1 MIINE
6 YDAAALH
13 EAFGI
18 DMGSMDLGAIEERG
32 VGGGWGRV
40 VPAGRSHAHQHDE
53 IETFVIVAGR
63 GDLIVNSER
72 RPVGPGTVIQFE
84 PFETHHLE
92 NTGEQDLLF
101 ATFYWRNPD
110 RAARAAIAPGRRGFD
125 RRPVFVF
132 SSPTTPNGDLHLGHL
147 SGPYLGADVFVRYQR
162 MNGARVWHIAG
173 SDDFQSYVETT
184 ARREGRSPAETAAHY
199 SAEIL
204 ATHKLMDISVD
215 QYTVSNS
222 DPGYTRGVQDFF
234 ARVAAS
240 PAVEVKTGPALFDG
254 ATGRY
259 LYEPDVSGG
268 CPTCGGS
275 TGGNMCEECGEPN
288 ICADL
293 VNPRSG
299 VSDAEPRLGE
309 ATRHTLALHE
319 VMPDVAVAHRLGRV
333 PARVLEL
340 ADRLA
345 LRESLDLAITHP
357 AEWGT
362 RPADAPDDDQV
373 IWVWIDM
380 AYRFLYGIEAIGRRV
395 GESWSAE
402 KPEADWKI
410 VHFLGFDNSFYHGI
424 FTPALYKLAHPDWA
438 PDIDYHLN
446 EFYELDFDKFST
458 SRRHAVWGKDILDP
472 QTVDAVRF
480 HLARTRPEGRR
491 TNYSGAD
498 YEATLNETLIGTWQK
513 WLDDLGTRVVSE
525 YGGVTPDA
533 GIWQPEHAAFFARLG
548 MRLAEL
554 SGALGQD
561 GFSLRQA
568 AEALDGIVRDTVA
581 FRDAE
586 RAAVGIATRK
596 DQARTAIALEL
607 AAAKLL
613 AVGAAPV
620 MPRFAGRLAAALAVP
635 EPECWPELVTLVAPG
650 TKVELAGQVYFG
662 ESASAA
668 SASASAES
676 VASVAGPVSA
686 AVADPSAAAAAS
698 AAAADSPL
706 LSWLGDR
713 VRESLVLA
721 PEAAVGESTLV
732 ALGMES
738 MQSIALQYQLLDKLG
753 LDVPVEVLLGERT
766 VAELAAFLDGELTP
780 EARAGLAVAAEVSV

>member
-18 DMGSMDLGAIEERG
+18 DMGSMDLGPIEERG

-40 VPAGRSHAHQHDE
+40 VPGGRSDAHQHDE
-53 IETFVIVAGR
+53 IETFVIVAGT
-63 GDLIVNSER
+63 GDLVVNSER
-72 RPVGPGTVIQFE
+72 RPVGAGTVIQFE

-92 NTGEQDLLF
+92 NTGGQDLLF

-110 RAARAAIAPGRRGFD
+110 RAARAAVAPGRRSFD

-162 MNGARVWHIAG
+162 MNGVRVWHIAG
-173 SDDFQSYVETT
+173 SDDFQSYVEAT

-204 ATHKLMDISVD
+204 ATHQLMDISVD
-215 QYTVSNS
+215 QYTVSNA
-222 DPGYTRGVQDFF
+222 DPGYTRGVQEFF
-234 ARVAAS
+234 TRVAKS
-240 PAVEVKTGPALFDG
+240 PAVDRRSLPALFDG

-268 CPTCGGS
+268 CPTCGS
-275 TGGNMCEECGEPN
+275 PTGGNMCEECGEPN
-288 ICADL
+288 VCADL
-293 VNPRSG
+293 LAPCAAG
-299 VSDAEPRLGE
+299 SDAAPRVEEL
-309 ATRHTLALHE
+309 TRYSLALHE
-319 VMPDVAVAHRLGRV
+319 VLPDIAVAHRLGRV
-333 PARVLEL
+333 PARVVEL

-345 LRESLDLAITHP
+345 RRERLDLAITHP
-357 AEWGT
+357 AQWGVQ
-362 RPADAPDDDQV
+362 PAGAPDDGQV

-380 AYRFLYGIEAIGRRV
+380 AYRFLYGIEAIGRRE
-395 GESWSAE
+395 GEDWSAE
-402 KPEADWKI
+402 DPRADWKI

-424 FTPALYKLAHPDWA
+424 LTPALYRLAHPDWA

-458 SRRHAVWGKDILDP
+458 SRRHAVWGKDILNP
-472 QTVDAVRF
+472 RSVDAVRF

-491 TNYSGAD
+491 TNYSAAD
-498 YEATLNETLIGTWQK
+498 YEATLNDTLIGTWQT
-513 WLDDLGTRVVSE
+513 WLDALGNRVAAE
-525 YGGVTPDA
+525 YGGEAPDA
-533 GIWQPEHAAFFARLG
+533 GIWQPEHTAFFARLG
-548 MRLAEL
+548 LRLAEL
-554 SGALGQD
+554 TGALGQD

-568 AEALDGIVRDTVA
+568 AEALDGIVRDTLA
-581 FRDAE
+581 FRDSE
-586 RAAVGIATRK
+586 RAAAGVAARK

-620 MPRFAGRLAAALAVP
+620 MPRFAERLATALAVP
-635 EPECWPELVTLVAPG
+635 EPDRWPELVTLVAAG
-650 TKVELAGQVYFG
+650 TKIDLAGQVYFG
-662 ESASAA
+662 GPPADAAPGSA
-668 SASASAES
+668 
-676 VASVAGPVSA
+676 
-686 AVADPSAAAAAS
+686 
-698 AAAADSPL
+698 L
-706 LSWLGDR
+706 LPWLGER
-713 VRESLVLA
+713 VREALRLA
-721 PEAAVGESTLV
+721 PETPVGGSTLV

-738 MQSIALQYQLLDKLG
+738 MQSIALQYQLLEKLDV
-753 LDVPVEVLLGERT
+753 DVPVEVLLGERT
-766 VAELAAFLDGELTP
+766 VAELAEFLDGELSP
-780 EARAGLAVAAEVSV
+780 EARAGLAAEVPA

>member
-1 MIINE
+1 LIINE

-18 DMGSMDLGAIEERG
+18 DMGSMDLGPIEERG

-40 VPAGRSHAHQHDE
+40 APGGRSNAHQHDE
-53 IETFVIVAGR
+53 IETFVIVTGH

-72 RPVGPGTVIQFE
+72 RQVAPGTVIQFE

-92 NTGEQDLLF
+92 NTGAQDLLF

-110 RAARAAIAPGRRGFD
+110 RAARAAVAPGRRSFD

-162 MNGARVWHIAG
+162 MNGVQAWHIAG
-173 SDDFQSYVETT
+173 SDDFQSYVEAT
-184 ARREGRSPAETAAHY
+184 ARREGRTPAETAAHY

-215 QYTVSNS
+215 QYTVSNA
-222 DPGYTRGVQDFF
+222 DPGYTQGVKDFF
-234 ARVAAS
+234 AGVAKS
-240 PAVEVKTGPALFDG
+240 PAVDRRSSPALFDG

-268 CPTCGGS
+268 CPTCGS
-275 TGGNMCEECGEPN
+275 PTGGNMCEECGEPN

-293 VNPRSG
+293 VDPRAAGSE
-299 VSDAEPRLGE
+299 AEPRLAE
-309 ATRHTLALHE
+309 LTRYSLALHQ
-319 VMPDVAVAHRLGRV
+319 VMPDIAVAHRLGRV

-340 ADRLA
+340 AERLA
-345 LRESLDLAITHP
+345 RRENLDLAITHP
-357 AEWGT
+357 GQWGT
-362 RPADAPDDDQV
+362 RPAEAPDDDQV

-380 AYRFLYGIEAIGRRV
+380 AYRFLYGIEAIGRRT
-395 GESWSAE
+395 GEDWSARE
-402 KPEADWKI
+402 PQADWKI
-410 VHFLGFDNSFYHGI
+410 VHFLGFDNSFYHAI
-424 FTPALYKLAHPDWA
+424 LTPALYKLAHPDWA

-458 SRRHAVWGKDILDP
+458 SRRHAVWGKDVLNP

-480 HLARTRPEGRR
+480 HLARTRPESRR
-491 TNYSGAD
+491 TNYSAAD

-513 WLDDLGTRVVSE
+513 WLDELGTRVVTE
-525 YGGVTPDA
+525 YGGLVPDA
-533 GIWQPEHAAFFARLG
+533 GIWQPEHTAFFARLG

-554 SGALGQD
+554 TGALGQD
-561 GFSLRQA
+561 GFSVRQA

-581 FRDAE
+581 FRDSE
-586 RAAVGIATRK
+586 RAAAGIAARK

-620 MPRFAGRLAAALAVP
+620 MPRFAGRLAAALDVP
-635 EPECWPELVTLVAPG
+635 EPDRWPELVTLVAAG
-650 TKVELAGQVYFG
+650 TKIDLAGQVYFG
-662 ESASAA
+662 EP
-668 SASASAES
+668 
-676 VASVAGPVSA
+676 AGSE
-686 AVADPSAAAAAS
+686 
-698 AAAADSPL
+698 L
-706 LSWLGDR
+706 LAWLAGR

-721 PEAAVGESTLV
+721 PDAPVADSTLV

-738 MQSIALQYQLLDKLG
+738 MQSIALQYQLLEKLG
-753 LDVPVEVLLGERT
+753 VDVPVDVLLGERT
-766 VAELAAFLDGELTP
+766 VAELAGFLDAQLSP
-780 EARAGLAVAAEVSV
+780 EARAGLAAEVTV